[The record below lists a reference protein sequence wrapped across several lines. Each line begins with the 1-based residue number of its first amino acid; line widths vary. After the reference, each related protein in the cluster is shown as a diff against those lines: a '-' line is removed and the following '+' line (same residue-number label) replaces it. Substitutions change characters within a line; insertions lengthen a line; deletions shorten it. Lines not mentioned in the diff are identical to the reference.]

1 MQKTSTLTEVAE
13 EAGVSLITA
22 SRALRGVGR
31 VAKETR
37 ERVLAAAAKL
47 DYTPDMLAQKMRGG
61 NSGLV
66 GVFVNGF
73 RSLVMHELLSA
84 INDEARRLGFD
95 LIVFNADHFDDA
107 RRAGT
112 AEMLRKLCDGLL
124 LLLPDANDGLLDRLE
139 RAHAPCV
146 LVSFAARPIDL
157 PVVLGS
163 NRLAARAAVDHLLG
177 LGHRRIA
184 FIAGTS
190 FTGQSEE
197 RLRGYEDALR
207 AAGIAPDPV
216 FLRQGDFNDASG
228 FVETQ
233 ALLALPQPPTAIFA
247 ANDSMAFGAM
257 DAISTAGKKVPDDL
271 SIVGFDDVIRAAF
284 VHPRLTT
291 VRQPLNEIAVRAVAE
306 LGNAIRSGRADGFRI
321 ELPARLVIR
330 ESTGPAPRDAMPE
343 R

>member
-1 MQKTSTLTEVAE
+1 MQKTSTLTEVAQ

-47 DYTPDMLAQKMRGG
+47 DYTPDMIAQKMRGG
-61 NSGLV
+61 NSGLI

-84 INDEARRLGFD
+84 LNDEARRLGFD

-124 LLLPDANDGLLDRLE
+124 LLLPDSNDGLLDRLE

-146 LVSFAARPIDL
+146 LVSFAGRQIDL

-163 NRLAARAAVDHLLG
+163 NRLAARAAVEHLLG

-197 RLRGYEDALR
+197 RQRGYEDALR
-207 AAGIAPDPV
+207 AAGIAIEPAYQ
-216 FLRQGDFNDASG
+216 RQGDFNDASG

-233 ALLALPQPPTAIFA
+233 ALLALPHPPTAIFA
-247 ANDSMAFGAM
+247 ANDAMAFGAL
-257 DAISTAGKKVPDDL
+257 DALSTAGLKVPDDV
-271 SIVGFDDVIRAAF
+271 SVVGFDDVIRAAF
-284 VHPRLTT
+284 VHPKLTT
-291 VRQPLNEIAVRAVAE
+291 VRQPLNEIAIRAVAE
-306 LGNAIRSGRADGFRI
+306 LVNAMRTGRADGFRI

-330 ESTGPAPRDAMPE
+330 DSTGPAHKG
-343 R
+343 

>member
-1 MQKTSTLTEVAE
+1 MGKTSTLTEVAE
-13 EAGVSLITA
+13 AAGVSLITA

-37 ERVLAAAAKL
+37 ERVLAAAAQL
-47 DYTPDMLAQKMRGG
+47 DYTPDMIAQKMRGG
-61 NSGLV
+61 NSSLI

-112 AEMLRKLCDGLL
+112 AEMLRKLCDGLM
-124 LLLPDANDGLLDRLE
+124 LLLPDANDGLLARLE

-146 LVSFAARPIDL
+146 LVGFAGRQVDL

-190 FTGQSEE
+190 YTGQSEE
-197 RLRGYEDALR
+197 RQRGYEDALR
-207 AAGIAPDPV
+207 AAGIAPEPAY
-216 FLRQGDFNDASG
+216 LRQGDFNDASG
-228 FVETQ
+228 FAETG
-233 ALLALPQPPTAIFA
+233 ALLALPDPPTAIFA
-247 ANDSMAFGAM
+247 ANDAMAFGAL
-257 DAISTAGKKVPDDL
+257 DAVSAAGLKVPHDV
-271 SIVGFDDVIRAAF
+271 SVVGFDDVIRAAV
-284 VHPRLTT
+284 VHPKLTT
-291 VRQPLNEIAVRAVAE
+291 VRQPLHEIAVRAVAE
-306 LGNAIRSGRADGFRI
+306 LVTAIRGGRAEGLRI
-321 ELPARLVIR
+321 ELPARLVVR
-330 ESTGPAPRDAMPE
+330 ESTGPAPRG
-343 R
+343 

>member
-47 DYTPDMLAQKMRGG
+47 DYTPDMIAQKMRGG
-61 NSGLV
+61 NSGLI

-84 INDEARRLGFD
+84 LNDEARRLGFD

-124 LLLPDANDGLLDRLE
+124 LLLPDANDGLLDKLE

-146 LVSFAARPIDL
+146 LVSFAGRQIDL

-197 RLRGYEDALR
+197 RQRGYEDALR
-207 AAGIAPDPV
+207 AAGIAIEAAY
-216 FLRQGDFNDASG
+216 LRQGDFNDASG

-247 ANDSMAFGAM
+247 ANDAMAFGAL
-257 DAISTAGKKVPDDL
+257 DAVSTAGKKVPDDL
-271 SIVGFDDVIRAAF
+271 SVVGFDDVIRAAF
-284 VHPRLTT
+284 VHPKLTT

-306 LGNAIRSGRADGFRI
+306 LVNAMRSGWSGGLRI
-321 ELPARLVIR
+321 ELPARLVVR
-330 ESTGPAPRDAMPE
+330 DSTGPAPR

>member
-1 MQKTSTLTEVAE
+1 MGKTSTLTEVAQA
-13 EAGVSLITA
+13 AGVSLITA

-31 VAKETR
+31 VAKDTR
-37 ERVLAAAAKL
+37 ERVLAAAAQL
-47 DYTPDMLAQKMRGG
+47 DYTPDMIAQKMRGG
-61 NSGLV
+61 NSSLI

-112 AEMLRKLCDGLL
+112 AEMLRKLCDGLM
-124 LLLPDANDGLLDRLE
+124 LLLPDANDGLLAKLE

-146 LVSFAARPIDL
+146 LVGFAGRQVDL

-190 FTGQSEE
+190 YTGQSEE
-197 RLRGYEDALR
+197 RQRGYEDALR
-207 AAGIAPDPV
+207 AAGIAPESSYQ
-216 FLRQGDFNDASG
+216 RQGDFNDASG
-228 FVETQ
+228 FAETR
-233 ALLALPQPPTAIFA
+233 ALLALPDPPTAIFA
-247 ANDSMAFGAM
+247 ANDAMAFGAL
-257 DAISTAGKKVPDDL
+257 DAVAAAGLKVPDDV
-271 SIVGFDDVIRAAF
+271 SVVGFDDVIRAAV
-284 VHPRLTT
+284 VHPKLTT
-291 VRQPLNEIAVRAVAE
+291 VRQPLPEIAVRAVAE
-306 LGNAIRSGRADGFRI
+306 LVAAIRGGRAEGLRI
-321 ELPARLVIR
+321 ELPARLVVR
-330 ESTGPAPRDAMPE
+330 ESTGPAPRA
-343 R
+343 

>member
-47 DYTPDMLAQKMRGG
+47 DYTPDMIAQKMRGG
-61 NSGLV
+61 NSGLI

-84 INDEARRLGFD
+84 LNDEARRLGFD
-95 LIVFNADHFDDA
+95 LIVFNAEHFDDA

-124 LLLPDANDGLLDRLE
+124 LLLPDTNDGLLDRLE
-139 RAHAPCV
+139 RAHAKCV
-146 LVSFAARPIDL
+146 LVSFAGRQIDL

-163 NRLAARAAVDHLLG
+163 NRLAARAAVEHLLG

-197 RLRGYEDALR
+197 RQRGYEDALR
-207 AAGIAPDPV
+207 AAGIAIEPAYQ
-216 FLRQGDFNDASG
+216 RQGDFNDASG

-233 ALLALPQPPTAIFA
+233 ALLALPHPPTAIFA
-247 ANDSMAFGAM
+247 ANDAMAFGAL
-257 DAISTAGKKVPDDL
+257 DALSTAGLKVPDDV
-271 SIVGFDDVIRAAF
+271 SVVGFDDVIRAAF
-284 VHPRLTT
+284 VHPKLTT
-291 VRQPLNEIAVRAVAE
+291 VRQPLHEIAIRAIAE
-306 LGNAIRSGRADGFRI
+306 LVNAIRDGRAGGLRI

-330 ESTGPAPRDAMPE
+330 DSTGPAPKG
-343 R
+343 

>member
-1 MQKTSTLTEVAE
+1 MGKTSTLTEVAE
-13 EAGVSLITA
+13 AAGVSLITA

-37 ERVLAAAAKL
+37 ERVLAAAAQL
-47 DYTPDMLAQKMRGG
+47 DYTPDMIAQKMRGG
-61 NSGLV
+61 NSSLI

-112 AEMLRKLCDGLL
+112 AEMLRKLCDGLM
-124 LLLPDANDGLLDRLE
+124 LLLPDANDGLLDKLE

-146 LVSFAARPIDL
+146 LVGFAGRQVDR

-190 FTGQSEE
+190 YTGQSEE
-197 RLRGYEDALR
+197 RQRGYEDALR
-207 AAGIAPDPV
+207 AAGIAPEPSYQ
-216 FLRQGDFNDASG
+216 RQGDFNDPSG
-228 FVETQ
+228 FAETQ
-233 ALLALPQPPTAIFA
+233 ALLALSDPPTAIFA
-247 ANDSMAFGAM
+247 ANDAMAFGAL
-257 DAISTAGKKVPDDL
+257 DAVSAAGLKVPDDV
-271 SIVGFDDVIRAAF
+271 SVVGFDDVIRAAV
-284 VHPRLTT
+284 VHPKLTT
-291 VRQPLNEIAVRAVAE
+291 VRQPLHEIAVRAVAE
-306 LGNAIRSGRADGFRI
+306 LVAAIRGGRAEGLRI
-321 ELPARLVIR
+321 ELPARLVVR
-330 ESTGPAPRDAMPE
+330 ESTGPTPR

>member
-47 DYTPDMLAQKMRGG
+47 DYTPDMIAQKMRGG
-61 NSGLV
+61 NSGLI

-84 INDEARRLGFD
+84 LNDEARRLGFD

-124 LLLPDANDGLLDRLE
+124 LLLPDSKDGLLDRLE

-146 LVSFAARPIDL
+146 LVSFAGRQIDL

-163 NRLAARAAVDHLLG
+163 NRLAARAAVEHLLG

-197 RLRGYEDALR
+197 RQRGYEDALR
-207 AAGIAPDPV
+207 AAGIAIEPAYQ
-216 FLRQGDFNDASG
+216 RQGDFNDASG

-247 ANDSMAFGAM
+247 ANDAMAFGAL
-257 DAISTAGKKVPDDL
+257 DALSTAGLKVPDDV
-271 SIVGFDDVIRAAF
+271 SVVGFDDVIRAAF
-284 VHPRLTT
+284 VHPKLTT
-291 VRQPLNEIAVRAVAE
+291 VRQPLHEIAIRAVAE
-306 LGNAIRSGRADGFRI
+306 LVGAIRDGRAGGLRI

-330 ESTGPAPRDAMPE
+330 DSTGPAPKG
-343 R
+343 